1 MKKIINGYS
10 IYKDGTW
17 CEVIKEG
24 KFIFAGSVNEKLSY
38 EDIYIALTAKLEFRL
53 HGKLLLSYS
62 LYGTFQGEKQSTLE
76 LLAYENNCNINDIEV
91 KQVVENIQ

>member
-38 EDIYIALTAKLEFRL
+38 EDIYI
-53 HGKLLLSYS
+53 
-62 LYGTFQGEKQSTLE
+62 
-76 LLAYENNCNINDIEV
+76 
-91 KQVVENIQ
+91 